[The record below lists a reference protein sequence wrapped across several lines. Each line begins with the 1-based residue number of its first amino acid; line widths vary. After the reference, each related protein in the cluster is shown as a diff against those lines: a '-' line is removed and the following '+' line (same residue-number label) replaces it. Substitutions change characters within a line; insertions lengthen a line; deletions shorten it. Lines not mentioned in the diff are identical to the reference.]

1 MPQTARKGDSEF
13 KRRDTSIQSISSL
26 KQIVFL
32 AWANARQPFIL
43 FFLENPQLNPVRIE
57 MQTTAKKNPFDTNTN
72 LDLGSDLCLD
82 VGHLDAQ
89 LLRSRDD
96 VDSLS
101 GGDVV
106 GDLSSVCAVVHQQ
119 ELNIVD
125 VADKESLVA
134 GGGHVTGLLVRAEAD
149 RRQDLLAPEPP
160 PHAGVNTLG
169 LSPASTNAHKPVTLV
184 TAEVLGALLD
194 DRNVL
199 LGGNHL
205 EREINVNEL
214 FFWSSD
220 VL

>member
-106 GDLSSVCAVVHQQ
+106 GDPVGYV
-119 ELNIVD
+119 
-125 VADKESLVA
+125 
-134 GGGHVTGLLVRAEAD
+134 
-149 RRQDLLAPEPP
+149 
-160 PHAGVNTLG
+160 
-169 LSPASTNAHKPVTLV
+169 STC
-184 TAEVLGALLD
+184 
-194 DRNVL
+194 
-199 LGGNHL
+199 
-205 EREINVNEL
+205 
-214 FFWSSD
+214 S
-220 VL
+220 